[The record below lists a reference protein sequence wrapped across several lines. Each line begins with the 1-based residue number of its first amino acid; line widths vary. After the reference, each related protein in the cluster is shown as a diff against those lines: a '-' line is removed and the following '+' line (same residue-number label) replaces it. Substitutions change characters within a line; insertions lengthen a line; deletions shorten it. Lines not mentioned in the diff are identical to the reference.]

1 MPHRLG
7 EDHAN
12 ARLLACEL
20 AKLPGI
26 QIDPARVQTNIVI
39 FDITGI
45 GLATTELTVALK
57 TRGVLMNG
65 INPRQ
70 MRAVTHFDVSREQC
84 TTAVAAIAEVLVAKD

>member
-1 MPHRLG
+1 MRDSWPG
-7 EDHAN
+7 
-12 ARLLACEL
+12 EL

-39 FDITGI
+39 FDITGTS
-45 GLATTELTVALK
+45 LATTELTAGLK

-84 TTAVAAIAEVLVAKD
+84 ATAIAAISEVLAKH